1 MTPICDLIRVHCAEP
16 LKFYIEIFIEIFV
29 EIFIEIFIEIFNA
42 VFNAVILQDIKKFDI
57 VMQSR
62 AWSGHHC
69 PCKTSFKNFIM

>member
-16 LKFYIEIFIEIFV
+16 LKFY
-29 EIFIEIFIEIFNA
+29 IEIFIEIFNA